1 MSASS
6 QKPWS
11 NNPNAPRIPLSV
23 YHGEKAIFA
32 GLFIGAM
39 LYGTPNHSL
48 VESPIC
54 PDHSAVLGI
63 VIVLFFRCM
72 NTLFNTVNRPSGTVK
87 WPLVAHTL
95 AIFSILT
102 ASMALYLDTQSVAYI
117 DNRNAPG
124 DDDLSFPGSWV
135 YQDFH
140 YSKATSFA
148 LTITILLNMLLADGL
163 LVSFAFNPVPQV

>member
-1 MSASS
+1 MPDFSL
-6 QKPWS
+6 
-11 NNPNAPRIPLSV
+11 APCYMVCQITRSLHHP
-23 YHGEKAIFA
+23 FA
-32 GLFIGAM
+32 LTIQ
-39 LYGTPNHSL
+39 
-48 VESPIC
+48 
-54 PDHSAVLGI
+54 SAVLGI
-63 VIVLFFRCM
+63 AIVLFFRCM

-95 AIFSILT
+95 AMFSTLT